1 MEATHMIYDG
11 YINSQMEFKSSAYL
25 GQSLNSQ
32 NKLNPCHANLT
43 ITDFRYNESTWEAQ
57 MVRMWKIIQNFPQY
71 HGSLF
76 T

>member
-1 MEATHMIYDG
+1 MRYHG
-11 YINSQMEFKSSAYL
+11 YINSRMEFKSSAYS

-32 NKLNPCHANLT
+32 NKLNPCHANLA
-43 ITDFRYNESTWEAQ
+43 ITDFRYNEPTWEAQ

-71 HGSLF
+71 YGSLF